1 MLIRDFVDQIFKKP
15 DSLYNY
21 YAKFVVGSCCPR
33 SCNAL
38 RLSHKVK
45 FKVFDI

>member
-21 YAKFVVGSCCPR
+21 YAKFVLGSRCPR

-38 RLSHKVK
+38 GVSHKC
-45 FKVFDI
+45 KV